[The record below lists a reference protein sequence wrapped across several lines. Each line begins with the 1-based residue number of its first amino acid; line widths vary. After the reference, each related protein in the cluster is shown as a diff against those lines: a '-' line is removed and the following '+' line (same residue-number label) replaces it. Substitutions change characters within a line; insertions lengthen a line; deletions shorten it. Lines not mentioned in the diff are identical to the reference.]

1 MFKIRPYLLRIGLLC
16 TGLLLAA
23 MINTTIAQQDFL
35 RQAQGRLGGF
45 SGGGGT
51 GDSIQHRT
59 GLEDSITIRFRFLDT
74 SRMQGFDSAL
84 YDFTKKFPTPW
95 TNVHLGNLGNASRSL
110 LFSPIQQPG
119 WDHGFHAYDVYNFTV
134 DETRF
139 FNTTRPYSELN
150 YLLGSKSEQFI
161 RLMHT
166 QNIRP
171 NWNASIE
178 YRLINSPGVFQSQN
192 TNHNNY
198 RIASWYQSKNKRYQN
213 FFIMVGNKLQSAEN
227 GGIIASSYLDSTNS
241 SYEERS
247 NIPTKLGSDQ
257 IGSINPFLTNIGVGT
272 FYTNATW
279 LFRQQYDL
287 GQKDSIVTDSSVI
300 PLFYPR
306 LRLEHTISYS
316 TYHYRFKDQFADSVY
331 YDSLYNLTLRGAP
344 PIYQDTFFLRDHWR
358 SLVNDFSIYQF
369 PDAKNAQQFFRAGAS
384 FQTLQG
390 SFDSGMVKANY
401 HNFFIHGEYRNKTR
415 NQKWDIDAHGNFYV
429 NGLNAGDYN
438 AYISLKRLISKQ
450 IGFLQLGFQNS
461 NRTPSFVFDRQSSFY
476 LDTANYSS
484 FNKENITNLFASF
497 EQPKLKL
504 KLTGN
509 YFLVTNYTYHTDY
522 YRVAQAST
530 LFNVLQVSAEK
541 IFRFGKHWNW
551 KTWIVLQQRIGDGP
565 VNLPLI
571 STRNQFGYD
580 GNLGFKNLRISFGL
594 EGRYFTEYK
603 APNYSPLIGQYFFQ
617 DTATVRMIRPDISGY
632 LHFRIKSFSA
642 YVRAENLNSFN
653 PTGGGFTKNNVPT
666 IDYPYPGMQIR
677 VGIFWSFV
685 N

>member
-1 MFKIRPYLLRIGLLC
+1 LFNCRPYLLRICIIC
-16 TGLLLAA
+16 TVLLAA
-23 MINTTIAQQDFL
+23 MVNTASAQDDFM
-35 RQAQGRLGGF
+35 RKAQGRLGGMGG
-45 SGGGGT
+45 GGGGT

-74 SRMQGFDSAL
+74 SRMQGFDSIL

-95 TNVHLGNLGNASRSL
+95 DQVHLGNLGTASRSL
-110 LFSPIQQPG
+110 LFSPLMQPG
-119 WDHGFHAYDVYNFTV
+119 FDPGFHAFDLYNFTIN
-134 DETRF
+134 ETRF
-139 FNTTRPYSELN
+139 FNTTRPYTELN
-150 YLLGSKSEQFI
+150 YLLGAKSEQFI

-166 QNIRP
+166 QNIKP
-171 NWNASIE
+171 NWNVSIE
-178 YRLINSPGVFQSQN
+178 YRLINSPGNFQNQN

-198 RIASWYQSKNKRYQN
+198 RVTSWYQSKNKRYQN
-213 FFIMVGNKLQSAEN
+213 FFIVVGNKLQSAEN
-227 GGIIASSYLDSTNS
+227 GGIMADSYLDSANS
-241 SYEERS
+241 SYEERA
-247 NIPTKLGSDQ
+247 NIPTKLGAD
-257 IGSINPFLTNIGVGT
+257 IVGIINPFNTNISVGS

-316 TYHYRFKDQFADSVY
+316 TYHYRFKDQFTDTTY
-331 YDSLYNLTLRGAP
+331 YDSLYNIDLRKKP
-344 PIYQDTFFLRDHWR
+344 DTFTFFLRDHWR
-358 SLVNDFSIYQF
+358 SMVNDFSFYQF
-369 PDAKNAQQFFRAGAS
+369 PDAKNAQQFFRAGAA

-390 SFDSGMVKANY
+390 SLDSGRVNENY
-401 HNFFIHGEYRNKTR
+401 YNFFIHGEYRNKTR

-450 IGFLQLGFQNS
+450 IGYLQLGFQNI
-461 NRTPSFVFDRQSSFY
+461 NRTPSFVFDRLSSFY
-476 LDTANYSS
+476 LDTANHSS
-484 FNKENITNLFASF
+484 LNKENITNLFATF

-504 KLTGN
+504 RLTGN
-509 YFLVTNYTYHTDY
+509 YFLVTNYTYYTDY
-522 YRVAQAST
+522 YHVAQASA

-541 IFRFGKHWNW
+541 IFRIGRNWNW
-551 KTWIVLQQRIGDGP
+551 KTWVVVQQRLGDGP

-571 STRNQFGYD
+571 STRNMFGYD
-580 GNLGFKNLRISFGL
+580 GNLGFKNLNISFGL
-594 EGRYFTEYK
+594 ESRYFTSYE
-603 APNYSPLIGQYFFQ
+603 APNYSPLIGQYYFQ
-617 DTATVRMIRPDISGY
+617 DTATIKMKRPDISGY

-653 PTGGGFTKNNVPT
+653 PSGGGFTKNNVPT
-666 IDYPYPGMQIR
+666 FNYPYPGMQIR